1 MLVRNKT
8 KIRYLL
14 KGLLLAI
21 IITTVLLML
30 ISVLLKFTS
39 LSESKLPHLN
49 NITMLISIVIS
60 GIYVAFKIKENGW
73 LNGALVGVVYSLII
87 ILLGW
92 IFIKES
98 NSLMFIATRIALSTV
113 TGIIGGM
120 IGINIG

>member
-73 LNGALVGVVYSLII
+73 LNSLII

>member
-1 MLVRNKT
+1 MLVKNKT

-14 KGLLLAI
+14 KGLLLSI
-21 IITTVLLML
+21 IITIALLIL

-49 NITMLISIVIS
+49 NVTMIISIVVS

-73 LNGALVGVVYSLII
+73 LNGAIVGIMYSLVII
-87 ILLGW
+87 FLSL
-92 IFIKES
+92 IFVKEN
-98 NSLMFIATRIALSTV
+98 NSVMFIMTRIVLSTV

-120 IGINIG
+120 IGINLG